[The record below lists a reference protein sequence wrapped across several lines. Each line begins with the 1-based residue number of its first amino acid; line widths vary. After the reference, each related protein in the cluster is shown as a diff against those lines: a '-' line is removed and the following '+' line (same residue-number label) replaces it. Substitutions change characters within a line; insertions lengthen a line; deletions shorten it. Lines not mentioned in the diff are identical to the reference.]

1 MDWLIWYEVKVAANI
16 ASYIDNSNFAVQVAK
31 QIDDKRTE
39 IRQIENHMQTVN
51 GKKVKLLKLYMD
63 DKIDQE
69 MYVKQFDGINTEIS
83 DLKQS
88 IDRLNVQVM
97 ELQRSLDDNKG
108 TNSSVVVLDNIS
120 DFNVRMEYVNKYLK
134 NVWLQRTEDKSIHI
148 EFEWN
153 MPMILPKHTYRYQ
166 SKGGKMTLI
175 CCNED
180 GTAELLQDGKKGIMT
195 LE

>member
-1 MDWLIWYEVKVAANI
+1 MKKQNENKNESINNVVA
-16 ASYIDNSNFAVQVAK
+16 
-31 QIDDKRTE
+31 
-39 IRQIENHMQTVN
+39 
-51 GKKVKLLKLYMD
+51 
-63 DKIDQE
+63 
-69 MYVKQFDGINTEIS
+69 
-83 DLKQS
+83 
-88 IDRLNVQVM
+88 
-97 ELQRSLDDNKG
+97 
-108 TNSSVVVLDNIS
+108 
-120 DFNVRMEYVNKYLK
+120 DFNAEQYVNKYLK